1 MAGEIALS
9 DCTKDIFEAQ
19 SSREDLLGNVAKVDV
34 LLAWSQANLQA
45 SGLVFL
51 VLLL

>member
-1 MAGEIALS
+1 MAGGIALN

-34 LLAWSQANLQA
+34 LLAWSQSDLQA
-45 SGLVFL
+45 SDLVFL
-51 VLLL
+51 LLFL